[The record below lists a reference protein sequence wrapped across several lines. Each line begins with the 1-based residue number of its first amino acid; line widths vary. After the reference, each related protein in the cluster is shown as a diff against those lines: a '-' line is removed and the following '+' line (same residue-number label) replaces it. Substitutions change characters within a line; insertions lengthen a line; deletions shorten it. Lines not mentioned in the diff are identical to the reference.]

1 LTGDKP
7 GSNATR
13 FTLPSDREIVME
25 RVYDAPR
32 ELVFKAYTE
41 PDLTPRWWG
50 PRRLTTTVEK
60 MDVKPGGAWRYV
72 QHDAEGNAYAFHGRY
87 REVLASER
95 LVYTFEFEG
104 VPGHPML
111 ETATFEERHGN
122 TKLTVTDLFDTVED
136 RDGMLKAGMEQGA
149 IESCDRLAELLAD
162 LSRPT

>member
-1 LTGDKP
+1 
-7 GSNATR
+7 
-13 FTLPSDREIVME
+13 ME

-122 TKLTVTDLFDTVED
+122 TKLTICSIRLRIGTGCSRREWSKGRSKAVTV
-136 RDGMLKAGMEQGA
+136 
-149 IESCDRLAELLAD
+149 SPNS
-162 LSRPT
+162 SRI